1 MYRWHM
7 IDLAGSLLYWLY
19 IDPWYDRDDAERI
32 RRENEAN
39 YEQPLCAVE
48 KHGRYAIDL
57 S

>member
-1 MYRWHM
+1 M